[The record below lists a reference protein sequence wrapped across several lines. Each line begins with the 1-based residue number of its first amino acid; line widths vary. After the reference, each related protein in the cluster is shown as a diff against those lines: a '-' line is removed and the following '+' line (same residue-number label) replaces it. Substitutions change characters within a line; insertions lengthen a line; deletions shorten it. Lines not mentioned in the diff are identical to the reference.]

1 MSFGSPSPH
10 LSFARRCEQS
20 PACRLTASFGVPCCA
35 ELIYR
40 TSHED
45 GYKLVAHP
53 RLAGT
58 GYTGAWGSSPRYRSC
73 VCSMTG
79 LPRRLEPLPYMIFS
93 RLFF

>member
-53 RLAGT
+53 RIAGT
-58 GYTGAWGSSPRYRSC
+58 GYTGRFEHCRVSTLVPAAVILRDPTN
-73 VCSMTG
+73 CSQVPDG
-79 LPRRLEPLPYMIFS
+79 LALPS
-93 RLFF
+93 